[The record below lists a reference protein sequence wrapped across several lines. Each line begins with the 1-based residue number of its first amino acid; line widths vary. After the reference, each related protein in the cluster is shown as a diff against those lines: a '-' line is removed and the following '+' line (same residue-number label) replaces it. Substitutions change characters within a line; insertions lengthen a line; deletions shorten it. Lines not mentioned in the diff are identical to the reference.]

1 MIVRITFTVG
11 SPKRLILVI
20 NSMIAEAQIALTH
33 NEYNISNSILTLTG
47 LFFQQK
53 LLIINMSKE
62 NSFILTHKAHFYFN
76 CCSRV
81 REKAT
86 TASQNLVR
94 MHVGMLKKQ
103 LR

>member
-1 MIVRITFTVG
+1 
-11 SPKRLILVI
+11 
-20 NSMIAEAQIALTH
+20 MIAEAQIALTH
-33 NEYNISNSILTLTG
+33 NKYDISNSILTLTDL
-47 LFFQQK
+47 LFQQKQK
-53 LLIINMSKE
+53 LLITNMSKE

-86 TASQNLVR
+86 TASQTLVR